1 MSKFLFVAES
11 DKIQDLLFRS
21 SRLQEVI
28 GGSQLLTAFCEGE
41 IKDLIERFG
50 GEPKISSAGS
60 FRILFDSEQEARE
73 FGKYL
78 SELYRRRL
86 GGTISI
92 ADPIKVTEDKDAI
105 EEAQVNLR
113 RIKHIGIS
121 PSSTEHFPYIAV
133 CASCGVDIARKHK
146 SKYKDE
152 KENYICSMCER
163 KAEARDQTKDG
174 FLREF
179 VSSLQ
184 IESTD
189 NIVFPNSADDVAT
202 LERRNYV
209 GYIIA
214 DVNNMGALFSACE
227 NFEKMHSLSEALY
240 RVLNISLAKP
250 TRSLIENRR
259 NEKNPDLVPVI
270 PLILGGDDVFALV
283 PAKQALDFAL
293 QFSREFENRMN
304 EELSKIGIQD
314 RSTISVAVVICKGKF
329 PYSIA
334 HELGERL
341 LKKAKRRGKIEN
353 PYTSTISF
361 KIITKNEIYER
372 EKENDMFYAGFPVY
386 TLDELEKLIDY
397 RNRLWDLPGTRR
409 NYLYDL
415 FVRAE
420 KEKYSE
426 AFRNK
431 MEKEIRWLLGRLD
444 EEMENAVEDAIE
456 ELGDSC
462 ADFPHWIWKNGK
474 YYHKFPDLLS
484 SWDFTYRLESDLF
497 EYGEGEV

>member
-28 GGSQLLTAFCEGE
+28 GGSQLLTAFCEEE
-41 IKDLIERFG
+41 IRDLILELG
-50 GEPKISSAGS
+50 GETKISSAGS
-60 FRILFDSEQEARE
+60 FRILFDSEQQARE

-92 ADPIKVTEDKDAI
+92 TDPIKVINEKEAI
-105 EEAQVNLR
+105 EDAQINLR

-121 PSSTEHFPYIAV
+121 PLSTEHVPYIAV
-133 CASCGVDIARKHK
+133 CASCGVGIAKEYKKR
-146 SKYKDE
+146 YKDE
-152 KENYICSMCER
+152 KENYICNICER
-163 KAEARDQTKDG
+163 KAETRDQMKNG

-179 VSSLQ
+179 ISSLQ
-184 IESTD
+184 IESMD
-189 NIVFPNSADDVAT
+189 NIDFPNGADDVAK

-214 DVNNMGALFSACE
+214 DVNNMGAVFSACE
-227 NFEKMHSLSEALY
+227 NFEKMRSLSKALY
-240 RVLNISLAKP
+240 EVLNISLAKP
-250 TRSLIENRR
+250 TRSLIENRS
-259 NEKNPDLVPVI
+259 NGKTPGFVPVI

-283 PAKQALDFAL
+283 PAQQALDFAL

-304 EELSKIGIQD
+304 EKLSEIGIQD

-329 PYSIA
+329 PYSTA
-334 HELGERL
+334 HELGEKL
-341 LKKAKRRGKIEN
+341 LRKAKKRGKIEN
-353 PYTSTISF
+353 PSTSTISF
-361 KIITKNEIYER
+361 KIITKNEIFER
-372 EKENDMFYAGFPVY
+372 EKENNIFCAGFPVY
-386 TLDELEKLIDY
+386 TLDELEKFIDY
-397 RNRLWDLPGTRR
+397 RYRLWDLPGTRR

-415 FVRAE
+415 FIEAE
-420 KEKYSE
+420 KAEDFK

-431 MEKEIRWLLGRLD
+431 MEKEINWLLGRLD
-444 EEMENAVEDAIE
+444 KDMEDAVRDATE
-456 ELGDSC
+456 KLGDSS
-462 ADFPHWIWKNGK
+462 ASFPHWIQKNGK

-484 SWDFTYRLESDLF
+484 SWDFAHRVESDF
-497 EYGEGEV
+497 SEYEGGKE